1 MLIGLN
7 FKTSKDRPRSQA
19 GRLQDRLNKVNKDR
33 IIRWYTLKYDNKI
46 IDKDIGYSTVR

>member
-19 GRLQDRLNKVNKDR
+19 GRSQDRLNKVNKDR
-33 IIRWYTLKYDNKI
+33 IIKMVYVKI
-46 IDKDIGYSTVR
+46 RLDEDIGYSTVR

>member
-33 IIRWYTLKYDNKI
+33 IIKMVYVKI
-46 IDKDIGYSTVR
+46 RLDKDIGYSTVR